1 MTRLLRI
8 ALAGLL
14 VLWTV
19 GAAAAGPAA
28 DHVHESID
36 AVLKILADPDLKTS
50 PKTVERRRAIR
61 TVANELFDFAELSR
75 RSLATHWAA
84 RTPAERQEFIAL
96 FTDLLEKSYITTIEE
111 YTGETILVLQHR
123 RAWGPTVILSD
134 GDVVFQPRKVE
145 RSGIS
150 EAVDGHVL
158 IYIHKEE
165 ALDEK
170 RHWTTSSGA
179 IRRSTTS
186 SWTTNRG
193 SSRS

>member
-1 MTRLLRI
+1 
-8 ALAGLL
+8 
-14 VLWTV
+14 
-19 GAAAAGPAA
+19 
-28 DHVHESID
+28 
-36 AVLKILADPDLKTS
+36 LKTS
-50 PKTVERRRAIR
+50 ANTVERRRAIR

-193 SSRS
+193 SSRP